1 MKNIDIRQYALEKRV
16 KLWEVSE
23 KMGYSHESAF
33 SRLLR
38 HELTEDKKEEIRKI
52 IDQLSVIE

>member
-1 MKNIDIRQYALEKRV
+1 MCNKEIKEYARKKRV
-16 KLWEVSE
+16 KLWQIAE
-23 KMGYSHESAF
+23 KLNMQDSNF

-52 IDQLSVIE
+52 IDELSVTE